1 MDERLDIMATKFTS
15 MDRKLDLGA
24 NFDEPQAF
32 PSPDQS
38 SEATYSPPHH
48 A

>member
-1 MDERLDIMATKFTS
+1 MDERLDSMAAQLIF

-24 NFDEPQAF
+24 NFDEPQAD

-38 SEATYSPPHH
+38 SEATHSPPH